1 MSKNKKFK
9 GTWIQRLVIIFLGV
23 VLGVLLYWLLGFITR
38 DIGSLR
44 GPNFSKVRAKYVDAQ
59 LVKKQEDLK
68 ESLDGIRE
76 NIRNKQ
82 EQQSILKDSTDSLQ
96 NTINQL
102 LSIQKQS
109 IERNLDFSAENQR
122 TLTESQTFFLQNQ
135 RQYQALN
142 KEIAEL
148 TGQQRQVEKELASV
162 SKQIR
167 TQHDLARTEYS
178 PLMTKHRWKVAV
190 LKLAVMVPIFLIAA
204 WVFIKKRSGTYRPIV
219 YAAFIAAFVRI
230 SLVAHDYFPKKYFK
244 YIALLVIIAIVLK
257 LLVYL
262 IKRIISPEKG
272 WLIKQY
278 QEAYDKS
285 VCPICSKPVRIGPL
299 RYAVGGKRR
308 GLVLLAGQGGQAAK
322 QELYTCPSCGTELYE
337 KCDKC
342 SDIRHSLLPF
352 CEHCGNEKANSSV
365 GPAV

>member
-9 GTWIQRLVIIFLGV
+9 GTWVQQFVIIFLSV
-23 VLGVLLYWLLGFITR
+23 LLGVLLYWFLGFITR
-38 DIGSLR
+38 DIDSLR
-44 GPNFSKVRAKYVDAQ
+44 GPDRSKVEEKYVDAE
-59 LVKKQEDLK
+59 LVERQKSLN

-82 EQQSILKDSTDSLQ
+82 EQQSILKDSTNSLQ

-102 LSIQKQS
+102 LSIQKQN
-109 IERNLDFSAENQR
+109 IERGRDLSEQQQQTLAECQTMFLENQK
-122 TLTESQTFFLQNQ
+122 
-135 RQYQALN
+135 QYQALN

-148 TGQQRQVEKELASV
+148 TAQRRQLDKKMAAV
-162 SKQIR
+162 SKEIKGQR
-167 TQHDLARTEYS
+167 SLAWAEYGGLRS
-178 PLMTKHRWKVAV
+178 KHRWKIGA
-190 LKLAVMVPIFLIAA
+190 LKLAVMIPIFLIVA
-204 WVFIKKRSGTYRPIV
+204 WVFIKKRSGTYWPIV

-230 SLVAHDYFPKKYFK
+230 SLVAHEYFPKKYFK

-262 IKRIISPEKG
+262 IKRIISPEKD

-299 RYAVGGKRR
+299 RYAVRGKRR

-352 CEHCGNEKANSSV
+352 CEHCGNEKTQ
-365 GPAV
+365 G

>member
-9 GTWIQRLVIIFLGV
+9 GTWVQQFVIIFLSV
-23 VLGVLLYWLLGFITR
+23 LLGVLLYWFLGFITR
-38 DIGSLR
+38 DIDSLR
-44 GPNFSKVRAKYVDAQ
+44 GPDRSKVEEKYIDAE
-59 LVKKQEDLK
+59 LVERQK
-68 ESLDGIRE
+68 SLNGSLNDIRE

-82 EQQSILKDSTDSLQ
+82 EQQRILKDSTNSLQ

-102 LSIQKQS
+102 LSIQKQN
-109 IERNLDFSAENQR
+109 IERGRDLSEQQQQTLAECQTMFLENQK
-122 TLTESQTFFLQNQ
+122 
-135 RQYQALN
+135 QYQALN

-148 TGQQRQVEKELASV
+148 TAQRRQLDKKMAAV
-162 SKQIR
+162 SKEIKGQR
-167 TQHDLARTEYS
+167 TLAWAEYGGLRS
-178 PLMTKHRWKVAV
+178 KHRWKIGA
-190 LKLAVMVPIFLIAA
+190 LKLAVMIPIFLIVA
-204 WVFIKKRSGTYRPIV
+204 WVFIKKRSGTYWPIV

-230 SLVAHDYFPKKYFK
+230 SLVAHEYFPKKYFK

-262 IKRIISPEKG
+262 IKRIISPEKD

-285 VCPICSKPVRIGPL
+285 ACPICSKPVRIGPL
-299 RYAVGGKRR
+299 RYAVRGKRR

-352 CEHCGNEKANSSV
+352 CEHCGNEKANSS
-365 GPAV
+365 

>member
-9 GTWIQRLVIIFLGV
+9 GTWIQRLVIIFLGI
-23 VLGVLLYWLLGFITR
+23 VLGVLLFWLLGFITR
-38 DIGSLR
+38 DIDSLR
-44 GPNFSKVRAKYVDAQ
+44 GPDRSKVEEKYVDAE
-59 LVKKQEDLK
+59 LVERQK
-68 ESLDGIRE
+68 SLNGTLDDIKE
-76 NIRNKQ
+76 NIKNKR
-82 EQQSILKDSTDSLQ
+82 EQRDILKDSTDNLQ

-102 LSIQKQS
+102 LSIQKQNV
-109 IERNLDFSAENQR
+109 ERNLNLSAEQPQIFV
-122 TLTESQTFFLQNQ
+122 ESQAMFLENQ
-135 RQYQALN
+135 KQYQALN

-148 TGQQRQVEKELASV
+148 TAQQRQLDKKMAAV
-162 SKQIR
+162 SKEIKGQR
-167 TQHDLARTEYS
+167 ALAWPEYEGLRS
-178 PLMTKHRWKVAV
+178 KHRWKIGA
-190 LKLAVMVPIFLIAA
+190 LKLAVMIPIFLIVA
-204 WVFIKKRSGTYRPIV
+204 WVFIKKRSGTYWPII
-219 YAAFIAAFVRI
+219 YAAFIAAFVKI
-230 SLVAHDYFPKKYFK
+230 SLVAHEYFPKKYFK

-262 IKRIISPEKG
+262 IKRIISPEKD

-308 GLVLLAGQGGQAAK
+308 GLVLLAGQGQGGQAAK

-342 SDIRHSLLPF
+342 GDIRHSLLPF
-352 CEHCGNEKANSSV
+352 CEHCGNEKTQ
-365 GPAV
+365 G

>member
-9 GTWIQRLVIIFLGV
+9 GTWIQRFVIIFLCI
-23 VLGVLLYWLLGFITR
+23 VLGVLLFWFLGFITR
-38 DIGSLR
+38 DIDSLR
-44 GPNFSKVRAKYVDAQ
+44 GPDRSKVEEKYVDAE
-59 LVKKQEDLK
+59 LVERLK
-68 ESLDGIRE
+68 SLNGSLNDIRE

-82 EQQSILKDSTDSLQ
+82 EQQRILKDSTNSLQ

-102 LSIQKQS
+102 LSIQKQN
-109 IERNLDFSAENQR
+109 IERGRDLSEQLQQTLAENQ
-122 TLTESQTFFLQNQ
+122 TMFLENQ
-135 RQYQALN
+135 KQYQALN

-148 TGQQRQVEKELASV
+148 TAQRRQLDKKMAAV
-162 SKQIR
+162 SKEIKGQR
-167 TQHDLARTEYS
+167 ALAWAEYGG
-178 PLMTKHRWKVAV
+178 LRTKHRWKIGA
-190 LKLAVMVPIFLIAA
+190 LKLAVMIPIFLIVA
-204 WVFIKKRSGTYRPIV
+204 WVFIKKRSGTYWPIV

-230 SLVAHDYFPKKYFK
+230 SLVTHEYFPKKYFK

-262 IKRIISPEKG
+262 IKRITAPKKDWILKHH
-272 WLIKQY
+272 

-299 RYAVGGKRR
+299 RYAVRGKRK

-352 CEHCGNEKANSSV
+352 CEHCGNEKTQ
-365 GPAV
+365 G

>member
-1 MSKNKKFK
+1 MF
-9 GTWIQRLVIIFLGV
+9 
-23 VLGVLLYWLLGFITR
+23 WLLGFITR
-38 DIGSLR
+38 DIDSLR
-44 GPNFSKVRAKYVDAQ
+44 GPDRSKVEEKYVDAE
-59 LVKKQEDLK
+59 LVERQK
-68 ESLDGIRE
+68 SLNGSLNDIRE

-82 EQQSILKDSTDSLQ
+82 EQQRILKDSTNSLQ

-102 LSIQKQS
+102 LSIQKQN
-109 IERNLDFSAENQR
+109 IERGRDLSEQLQQ
-122 TLTESQTFFLQNQ
+122 TLAESQTMFLENQ
-135 RQYQALN
+135 KQYQALN

-148 TGQQRQVEKELASV
+148 TAQRRQLDKKMAAV
-162 SKQIR
+162 SKEIKGQR
-167 TQHDLARTEYS
+167 ALAWAEYGGLRS
-178 PLMTKHRWKVAV
+178 KHRWKIGA
-190 LKLAVMVPIFLIAA
+190 LKLAVMIPIFLIVA
-204 WVFIKKRSGTYRPIV
+204 WVFIKKRSGTYGPIA

-230 SLVAHDYFPKKYFK
+230 SLVANEYFPKKYFK
-244 YIALLVIIAIVLK
+244 YIALLVIIAIILK

-262 IKRIISPEKG
+262 IKRIISPEKD

-299 RYAVGGKRR
+299 RYAVRGKRR

-352 CEHCGNEKANSSV
+352 CEHCGNEKANSS
-365 GPAV
+365 

>member
-1 MSKNKKFK
+1 MSENKKFK
-9 GTWIQRLVIIFLGV
+9 GPWIQRAFIVFLSL

-44 GPNFSKVRAKYVDAQ
+44 GPDFSKVRAEYVDAQ

-109 IERNLDFSAENQR
+109 IEKKLEFSAENQQ
-122 TLTESQTFFLQNQ
+122 TLTENQTFFLQNQ

-148 TGQQRQVEKELASV
+148 TRQQRQVEKELASV

-178 PLMTKHRWKVAV
+178 RLMTKHRWKVAA
-190 LKLAVMVPIFLIAA
+190 LKLAVMIPIFLIAA
-204 WVFIKKRSGTYRPIV
+204 WFFTKKRTGTYWPIV
-219 YAAFIAAFVRI
+219 YAAFIAVFVRI
-230 SLVAHDYFPKKYFK
+230 SLVVHEYFPRKYFK
-244 YIALLVIIAIVLK
+244 YIALLVIVGIVLK

-262 IKRIISPEKG
+262 IKMIVSPKKD
-272 WLIKQY
+272 WILKQY
-278 QEAYDKS
+278 QEAYDKAL
-285 VCPICSKPVRIGPL
+285 CPICSKPVRTGPL
-299 RYAVGGKRR
+299 RYAVGRKRK
-308 GLVLLAGQGGQAAK
+308 GLILAGQGAEAAE
-322 QELYTCPSCGTELYE
+322 QQLYTCPSCGTQLYE

-352 CEHCGNEKANSSV
+352 CEHCGNEKAD
-365 GPAV
+365 

>member
-9 GTWIQRLVIIFLGV
+9 GTWIQRFVIIFLGI
-23 VLGVLLYWLLGFITR
+23 VLGVLLFWLLGFITR
-38 DIGSLR
+38 DIDSLR
-44 GPNFSKVRAKYVDAQ
+44 GPDRSKVEEKYVDAE
-59 LVKKQEDLK
+59 LVERLK
-68 ESLDGIRE
+68 SLNGSLNDIRE

-82 EQQSILKDSTDSLQ
+82 EQQSILKDSTNSLQ

-102 LSIQKQS
+102 LSIQRQN
-109 IERNLDFSAENQR
+109 IERGRDLSEQLQQTLAESQAMFLENQK
-122 TLTESQTFFLQNQ
+122 
-135 RQYQALN
+135 QYQALN
-142 KEIAEL
+142 KEITEL
-148 TGQQRQVEKELASV
+148 TAQRRQLDKKTAAV
-162 SKQIR
+162 SKEIKGQR
-167 TQHDLARTEYS
+167 ALAWAEYGGLRS
-178 PLMTKHRWKVAV
+178 KHRWKIGA
-190 LKLAVMVPIFLIAA
+190 LKLAVMIPIFLIVA

-219 YAAFIAAFVRI
+219 YAAFIAAFMRI
-230 SLVAHDYFPKKYFK
+230 SLVAHEYFPKKYFK

-262 IKRIISPEKG
+262 IKRIISPEKDL
-272 WLIKQY
+272 LIKQY

-352 CEHCGNEKANSSV
+352 CEHCGNEEANSS
-365 GPAV
+365 